1 MEAKDLLSATFTS
14 VRQTRI
20 LVYDDDS
27 TRFSSSIERPLERIP
42 IATLSITK
50 KSASGERGRR

>member
-14 VRQTRI
+14 VRQARI

-50 KSASGERGRR
+50 KSASSERGRR